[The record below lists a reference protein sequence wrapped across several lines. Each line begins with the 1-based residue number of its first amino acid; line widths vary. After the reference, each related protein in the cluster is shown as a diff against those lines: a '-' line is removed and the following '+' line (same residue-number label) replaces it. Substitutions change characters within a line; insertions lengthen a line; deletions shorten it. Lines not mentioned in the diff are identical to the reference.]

1 MSFAARTGPG
11 APVLTVRCPLRDQK
25 DDVMPPADTAKTAK
39 QAETEEIRL
48 DLQADIT
55 ALRADL
61 EALALDVGDLG
72 RVQLDRAKASASD
85 LVSAGEEMIDD
96 LDRNLAATM
105 RDRPVRSLAMAFGA
119 GYLFAL
125 LTRR

>member
-1 MSFAARTGPG
+1 
-11 APVLTVRCPLRDQK
+11 
-25 DDVMPPADTAKTAK
+25 MPPADTAKTAK

>member
-1 MSFAARTGPG
+1 
-11 APVLTVRCPLRDQK
+11 
-25 DDVMPPADTAKTAK
+25 MPPADPVKTTK
-39 QAETEEIRL
+39 QAETEEIKL

-72 RVQLDRAKASASD
+72 RAQLDRVKASASD

-96 LDRNLAATM
+96 LDQNLAATV
-105 RDRPVRSLAMAFGA
+105 RERPVRSLAMAFGA

>member
-1 MSFAARTGPG
+1 
-11 APVLTVRCPLRDQK
+11 
-25 DDVMPPADTAKTAK
+25 MPPADPVKTTK
-39 QAETEEIRL
+39 QAETEEIKL

-72 RVQLDRAKASASD
+72 RAQLDRVKASASD
-85 LVSAGEEMIDD
+85 FVSAGEEMIDD
-96 LDRNLAATM
+96 LDQNLAATV
-105 RDRPVRSLAMAFGA
+105 RERPVRSLAMAFGA